1 LQKELYPEFS
11 VQDLINLPDYSI
23 YLKLMIDGVVSTPFS
38 EIASALIITKT
49 ADLFSLLQI
58 HADGMHGASRNGNKF
73 KRS

>member
-11 VQDLINLPDYSI
+11 VQDLINLPNYSI

-49 ADLFSLLQI
+49 YRLVQI